1 MEFNTHKDCISVCE
15 THPQGSAEHPIDCDI
30 TLPEYLP
37 DIVRILRCSA
47 VPGVQS
53 HQITGDRITAEC
65 DTKVRILYI
74 CDEGKL
80 HCFEQNLQFAKQLE
94 LKSADITQ
102 VFVGAKTEYINYRVS
117 GQRKLEVHGAIGV
130 FARATLKKP
139 CSLVCDARGGAVTCR
154 REEMTV
160 CDLQSVVEKCFTVN
174 ETLDAGSL
182 SEPMGAIISSQ
193 GTATIDELKVI
204 SDKLF
209 LKGQIILRTVFTGQE
224 SCQIE
229 ALDSIININQI
240 IEAPEISENQDID
253 ARLCVSSIDVRPR
266 FDSAGNKNLL
276 DVSASLAFSAQG
288 YSVRKISA
296 VRDAYST
303 KFEAEVTKS
312 TVYLPCLEDKIE
324 DTFLCRGVCD
334 LSTTG
339 MSEILS
345 FNCGGATSVFSVNE
359 DGISINGEVTADIIY
374 RDRQGEISFA
384 QRLIPY
390 EYKRNIHS
398 DCVLTCN
405 PQSIVTAS
413 SFTMGE
419 GDRLD
424 VRVELCVRG
433 FVFSESEK
441 SITTE
446 IAVDTVC
453 PKSVKCA
460 ALTVYFAESGE
471 NLWDIA
477 RKYNTT
483 VEAITRENHMDCTA
497 TDKKCK
503 LLIPKA

>member
-1 MEFNTHKDCISVCE
+1 MEFNTHKDCISVSNVMA
-15 THPQGSAEHPIDCDI
+15 QGSAEHPIDCDI

-37 DIVRILRCSA
+37 DIVRILRCTA

-117 GQRKLEVHGAIGV
+117 GQRRLEVHGAIGV
-130 FARATLKKP
+130 FAKATVKKS
-139 CSLVCDARGGAVTCR
+139 CNLVSDAHNGAVACR

-182 SEPMGAIISSQ
+182 SEPMGTIICTQ

-224 SCQIE
+224 SCHIE
-229 ALDSIININQI
+229 TLDSLININQI
-240 IEAPEISENQDID
+240 IEAPEISEIQDID
-253 ARLCVSSIDVRPR
+253 ARLCVSSVDVRPR
-266 FDSAGNKNLL
+266 YDSAGNKNLL

-296 VRDAYST
+296 VCDAYST
-303 KFEAEVTKS
+303 KYEAEVTKS

-345 FNCGGATSVFSVNE
+345 FNCGGATSVFTVSD
-359 DGISINGEVTADIIY
+359 DGVSINGEVTTDIIY
-374 RDRQGEISFA
+374 RDRQGDIAFA

-390 EYKRNIHS
+390 EYKRNIHA
-398 DCVLTCN
+398 DCTLTCN
-405 PQSIVTAS
+405 PQSVVTAS
-413 SFTMGE
+413 SFVLS
-419 GDRLD
+419 DADHLD

-433 FVFSESEK
+433 FVFSECEK

-446 IAVDTVC
+446 ITVDTSC

-460 ALTVYFAESGE
+460 ALTVYFAEAGE

-483 VEAITRENHMDCTA
+483 VEAISRENHMDCTV
-497 TDKKCK
+497 TDKQCK

>member
-1 MEFNTHKDCISVCE
+1 MEFNTHKDCISVSNVMA
-15 THPQGSAEHPIDCDI
+15 QGSAEHPIDCDI

-37 DIVRILRCSA
+37 DIVRILRCTA

-117 GQRKLEVHGAIGV
+117 GQRRLEVHGAIGV
-130 FARATLKKP
+130 FAKATVKKS
-139 CSLVCDARGGAVTCR
+139 CNLVSDAHNGAVACR

-182 SEPMGAIISSQ
+182 SEPMGAIICTQ

-224 SCQIE
+224 SCHIE
-229 ALDSIININQI
+229 TLDSLININQI
-240 IEAPEISENQDID
+240 IEAPEISEIQDID
-253 ARLCVSSIDVRPR
+253 ARLCVSSVDVRPR
-266 FDSAGNKNLL
+266 YDSAGNKNLL

-296 VRDAYST
+296 VCDAYST
-303 KFEAEVTKS
+303 KYEAEVTKS

-345 FNCGGATSVFSVNE
+345 FNCGGATSVFTVSD
-359 DGISINGEVTADIIY
+359 DGVSINGEVTTDIIY
-374 RDRQGEISFA
+374 RDRQGDIAFA

-390 EYKRNIHS
+390 EYKRNIHA
-398 DCVLTCN
+398 DCTLTCN
-405 PQSIVTAS
+405 PQSVVTAS
-413 SFTMGE
+413 SFVLS
-419 GDRLD
+419 DADHLD

-433 FVFSESEK
+433 FVFSECEK

-446 IAVDTVC
+446 ITVDTSC

-460 ALTVYFAESGE
+460 ALTVYFAEAGE

-483 VEAITRENHMDCTA
+483 VEAISRENHMDCTV
-497 TDKKCK
+497 TDKQCK

>member
-15 THPQGSAEHPIDCDI
+15 THAQGSAEHPIDCDI

-37 DIVRILRCSA
+37 DIVRILRCTA

-117 GQRKLEVHGAIGV
+117 GQRRLEVHGAIGV
-130 FARATLKKP
+130 FAKSTVKKP
-139 CSLVCDARGGAVTCR
+139 CNLVCDAQGGAIACR
-154 REEMTV
+154 KEEMTV

-182 SEPMGAIISSQ
+182 SEPMGAIIGAH

-229 ALDSIININQI
+229 CLDSIININQI
-240 IEAPEISENQDID
+240 IEAPEINEIQDID

-266 FDSAGNKNLL
+266 YDSAGNKNLL

-303 KFEAEVTKS
+303 KYEAEVTKS

-339 MSEILS
+339 MSEVLS

-359 DGISINGEVTADIIY
+359 DGASINGEVTADIIY
-374 RDRQGEISFA
+374 RDRQGDIAFA

-390 EYKRNIHS
+390 EYKRNIRAGS
-398 DCVLTCN
+398 VLTCN

-413 SFTMGE
+413 SFTMAE

-433 FVFSESEK
+433 FVFSETEK

-446 IAVDTVC
+446 IAVDTSC

-460 ALTVYFAESGE
+460 ALTVYFAEAGE
-471 NLWDIA
+471 GLWDIA

-483 VEAITRENHMDCTA
+483 VEAIARENHMDCTA
-497 TDKKCK
+497 TDKQCK